1 MTKPLTRLPIL
12 VGEIKQSLH
21 ELSGLEPDAMDEQ
34 ATFLELGFD
43 SLFLS
48 QAVIQFNQKFKLDLS
63 FRMLFE
69 DAPTIAAL
77 SEYVDGAIPADMFQ
91 PKVEVVKTV
100 ENQPLSFENSQNANG
115 VSNGQMQLPDL
126 TSRHSTGQNLS
137 NLSPTPAIQQIIQQQ
152 LQIMQQQLAM
162 LQGGAVTSR
171 AVSTSSANSSEHI
184 SCGIRCNPE
193 FSEVE
198 TELYNPAAPGSRL
211 GEVAPALA
219 GSLPKG
225 IEGLHFH
232 TLCESSSYDLEKTL
246 AAFEKNFGHLLPQVK
261 WVNMGG
267 GHLMT
272 RKGYDTAHLIEIL
285 KKFKAKWG
293 VDVILE
299 PGSAIAWETGVLVS
313 TVLDIHESR
322 GVKTAICDISFTCH
336 MPDTLEMPYRPRIT
350 GASSEPVPGKPAY
363 RIGGV
368 SCLAGDYHSE
378 YSFDRELQVGDRL
391 IFEDMIH
398 YTMVKTTMFNGVRHP
413 DICILRESGELEVV
427 RRFGYEDYKG
437 RLS

>member
-1 MTKPLTRLPIL
+1 MNTDFTKTPSPAFILEERLLRQNLELIASVQKAAGVEIIL
-12 VGEIKQSLH
+12 ALKGFSMWSVFPFVKKY
-21 ELSGLEPDAMDEQ
+21 LSG
-34 ATFLELGFD
+34 ATAS
-43 SLFLS
+43 SLNEARLIYEEMGCK
-48 QAVIQFNQKFKLDLS
+48 AHTYCV
-63 FRMLFE
+63 
-69 DAPTIAAL
+69 A
-77 SEYVDGAIPADMFQ
+77 Y
-91 PKVEVVKTV
+91 
-100 ENQPLSFENSQNANG
+100 
-115 VSNGQMQLPDL
+115 LPDEFEEIMRYSSHL
-126 TSRHSTGQNLS
+126 VFNSVAQYQRYR
-137 NLSPTPAIQQIIQQQ
+137 PQIE
-152 LQIMQQQLAM
+152 
-162 LQGGAVTSR
+162 R

>member
-1 MTKPLTRLPIL
+1 MKPDFTKTPSPAFVLEERLLRQNLALIASVQQAASVEIIL
-12 VGEIKQSLH
+12 ALKGFSMWSVFPFVKKY
-21 ELSGLEPDAMDEQ
+21 LSGATASSLNEARLIFEEMGCKAHTYCVAYMPDE
-34 ATFLELGFD
+34 
-43 SLFLS
+43 
-48 QAVIQFNQKFKLDLS
+48 
-63 FRMLFE
+63 
-69 DAPTIAAL
+69 
-77 SEYVDGAIPADMFQ
+77 FQ
-91 PKVEVVKTV
+91 E
-100 ENQPLSFENSQNANG
+100 
-115 VSNGQMQLPDL
+115 
-126 TSRHSTGQNLS
+126 
-137 NLSPTPAIQQIIQQQ
+137 
-152 LQIMQQQLAM
+152 IMQY
-162 LQGGAVTSR
+162 
-171 AVSTSSANSSEHI
+171 SSHLVFNSVAQYERFRPQVEAFGEKI

-193 FSEVE
+193 YSEVE

-293 VDVILE
+293 VDLILE

-313 TVLDIHESR
+313 TVQDIHESR

-350 GASSEPVPGKPAY
+350 GASSVPVPGKPAY

-368 SCLAGDYHSE
+368 SCLAGDYMKE
-378 YSFDRELQVGDRL
+378 YSFEKELQVGDRL

-427 RRFGYEDYKG
+427 RRFGYEDYKE